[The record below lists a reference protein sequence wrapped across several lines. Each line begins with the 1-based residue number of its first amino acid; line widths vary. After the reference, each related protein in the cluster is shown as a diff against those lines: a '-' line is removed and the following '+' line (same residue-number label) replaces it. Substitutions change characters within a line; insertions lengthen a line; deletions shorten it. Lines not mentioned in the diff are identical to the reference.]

1 MTPTAQSD
9 FPAIPGYQI
18 EALAGRGGM
27 GAVYRARQI
36 ATGRQIALKLLSS
49 QAPNA
54 ATLDAFRREAE
65 LIAGLEHPHILPVY
79 DFGEERGIPY
89 LVMRYLPGSL
99 ADQLRAGPVSLDTA
113 VRWLSRL
120 ADALDFAHQ
129 KGIVHKDV
137 KPSNALLDDAG
148 QVYLTDFGIAGAMQA
163 VGDGVPLGSAAY
175 MSPEQCRGEAVDAR
189 ADVYALTIMLFEMLT
204 GQKPYTA
211 ETALGIMA
219 RQIHDPIPSP
229 RALNPAIPPAVE
241 ALIVQGMAKDNAKRP
256 ASAAEFARLL
266 VEAVAAP
273 APPPVIL
280 PEPAAAKPGRSRLW
294 WGLIGFLLLAT
305 CLAIS
310 LVLTGGGL
318 WLAAADT
325 ATPPPTATR
334 PSRPVTPTPTAP
346 PPGEL
351 LREDFTRAASGFATG
366 SDADG
371 GVAYQENALEIT
383 ALTSGVEWFSPSSRV
398 DAADV
403 RITLSVQPTAVTG
416 SGYLG
421 LICRWQDADNY
432 TLLALSGA
440 GETAIWQK
448 RAGVTSILADWETSS
463 ITIAAGQSIQL
474 HGVCHG
480 RQLQLLANEMLLI
493 QAEDPAPASGDIAL
507 MAGLRDDGE
516 WQVRFTDLRVVE
528 P

>member
-1 MTPTAQSD
+1 MTPADQSD
-9 FPAIPGYQI
+9 FPVIPGYQI
-18 EALAGRGGM
+18 ETLAGRGGM

-36 ATGRQIALKLLSS
+36 ATGRQVAIKLLRSR
-49 QAPNA
+49 APDA

-65 LIAGLEHPHILPVY
+65 LVAGLEHPHILPVY
-79 DFGEERGIPY
+79 DFGEEAGIPY

-99 ADQLRAGPVSLDTA
+99 ADRLRAGPVSLDNA

-163 VGDGVPLGSAAY
+163 VGDGIPLGSAAY

-219 RQIHDPIPSP
+219 RQIHDPIPAP
-229 RALNPAIPPAVE
+229 RTLNPTIPPAVE
-241 ALIVQGMAKDNAKRP
+241 ALILQGMAKDAAKRP
-256 ASAAEFARLL
+256 ASAAKFARLL
-266 VEAVAAP
+266 VEAAAAP

-294 WGLIGFLLLAT
+294 WGLIGFLLLAS
-305 CLAIS
+305 CLAIA
-310 LVLTGGGL
+310 LVLTSGGI
-318 WLAAADT
+318 WLATAAT
-325 ATPPPTATR
+325 ATPLPTATR
-334 PSRPVTPTPTAP
+334 PPRPATPTAIAP

-351 LREDFTRAASGFATG
+351 LRDNFTVTTSGFATG

-371 GVAYQENALEIT
+371 GVAYQDNALEIT
-383 ALTSGVEWFSPSSRV
+383 ALTAGVEWFSPSGRV
-398 DAADV
+398 EAVDV
-403 RITLSVQPTAVTG
+403 RIELLIEPTAVTG

-421 LICRWQDADNY
+421 LICRWQDAENY
-432 TLLALSGA
+432 TLLALNGA
-440 GETAIWQK
+440 DEAAIWQK
-448 RAGVTSILADWETSS
+448 QAGVTNTLADWQAIP
-463 ITIAAGQSIQL
+463 ITIVTGQTTEL
-474 HGVCHG
+474 RGVCHG
-480 RQLQLLANEMLLI
+480 RQLQLFANDRLLS

-507 MAGLRDDGE
+507 MTGLKDDGE
-516 WQVRFTDLRVVE
+516 WQVRFSDLRVVE